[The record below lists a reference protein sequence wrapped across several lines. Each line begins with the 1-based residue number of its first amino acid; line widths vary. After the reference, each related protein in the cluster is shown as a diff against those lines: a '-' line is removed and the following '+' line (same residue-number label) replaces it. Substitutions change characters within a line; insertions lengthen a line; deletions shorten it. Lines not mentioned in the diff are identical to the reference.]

1 MNKYL
6 YFFLYWS
13 IASVLIAVLFME
25 LLLSVPIAFVEALE
39 GSIYYHLTKNA

>member
-6 YFFLYWS
+6 YTILYWA
-13 IASVLIAVLFME
+13 IASALIAVLFME
-25 LLLSVPIAFVEALE
+25 LLLSVPIALVEALE